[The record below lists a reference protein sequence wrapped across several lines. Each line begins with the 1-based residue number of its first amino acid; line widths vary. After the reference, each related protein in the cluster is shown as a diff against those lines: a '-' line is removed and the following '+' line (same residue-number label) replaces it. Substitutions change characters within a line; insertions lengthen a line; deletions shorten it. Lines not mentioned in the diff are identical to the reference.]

1 MGYSKITNLLGKMDK
16 DEIPNFTTIF
26 FFFFLY

>member
-16 DEIPNFTTIF
+16 DEIPNYTTIF
-26 FFFFLY
+26 IFFLY